1 MTWDSLLFTKM
12 VTNTGTN
19 ASGRSIKQ
27 AAMIA
32 RPHCGAVA
40 ALASGALLLAINFLL
55 QFGDSLLELFGA
67 TKTFLGQLQRATQ
80 LGKGGDF

>member
-12 VTNTGTN
+12 VTNTGAN

-32 RPHCGAVA
+32 MA
-40 ALASGALLLAINFLL
+40 ALWFGCSLGVRRSVARDKFLAPV
-55 QFGDSLLELFGA
+55 
-67 TKTFLGQLQRATQ
+67 R
-80 LGKGGDF
+80 